1 MQQLWKHIVWILPLA
16 FLGSCVGLL
25 EPARRLADPM
35 THKPVDDRSSGPFP
49 VLVVSAD
56 TAKVNM
62 VENPGD
68 IPPPPSGTS
77 YLVPPEKASYFER
90 YIREHDAPLTD
101 SNWVLRVFPLSSD
114 HQRIELF
121 LMGDGYR
128 GGVYD
133 ATSKS
138 VTPLFRKTTGPG
150 FALIVGPLAFL
161 LNCVVWG
168 LVGGVVW
175 SVKRWNKSKSM

>member
-1 MQQLWKHIVWILPLA
+1 MIIQRLRKYLVWILPLA

-35 THKPVDDRSSGPFP
+35 THAPVGDRSFP

-56 TAKVNM
+56 TARVHM
-62 VENPGD
+62 VANPSD
-68 IPPPPSGTS
+68 IPPPTPGTS

-121 LMGDGYR
+121 LMGDGYW

-133 ATSKS
+133 ATSEA
-138 VTPLFRKTTGPG
+138 VTPRFRKIAGPG
-150 FALIVGPLAFL
+150 FALVFAPLAFL
-161 LNCVVWG
+161 LNCVAWG
-168 LVGGVVW
+168 IVGGAVW
-175 SVKRWNKSKSM
+175 AAFKKS